1 MEKRPP
7 AAALIGTL
15 AALSLATVASVPLF
29 GAVDLDLGAALQQ
42 ILGQPRAEW
51 GPDARILAELRLP
64 RALTAW
70 LAGGTLALAGAVLQT
85 LLRNPL
91 ATPFT
96 LGVSAAGTF
105 GAFLVLAF
113 PALALANSP
122 RPLALVFAL
131 LEVGLVLAV
140 AKRSTR
146 ADGLLLAGVTLN
158 FLFAAG
164 MLLVRYLADPYRLA
178 SMDRWL
184 MGSVEVVGFETPAAM
199 LPWLAVGLAPVL
211 WRLRALDFLAFDAE
225 LAEARGV
232 NPRAAR
238 RDLLFGTGLLTAAVV
253 AHTGPIGFVGLLV
266 PHAVRPFAGMRHA
279 VLLPACWL
287 AGGAFLAMADAA
299 ARSLEL
305 LGRHSE
311 LPVGV
316 LTALLGAP
324 AFLWLL
330 RRGGQG

>member
-1 MEKRPP
+1 MERRPP
-7 AAALIGTL
+7 AAALLGLL
-15 AALSLATVASVPLF
+15 AAASLAVLAAAPFLGVTPIDPGGALGQLF
-29 GAVDLDLGAALQQ
+29 GS
-42 ILGQPRAEW
+42 PRADW
-51 GPDARILAELRLP
+51 GTDARILADLRLP

-70 LAGGTLALAGAVLQT
+70 LAGGTLAVAGAVLQT

-105 GAFLVLAF
+105 GAFLVLVF
-113 PALALANSP
+113 PALALGGSP
-122 RPLALVFAL
+122 RPAALLFAL
-131 LEVGLVLAV
+131 LEVALVLGV
-140 AKRSTR
+140 GRRSAR

-164 MLLVRYLADPYRLA
+164 MLLLRYLADPYRLA

-184 MGSVEVVGFETPAAM
+184 MGQIDVVGFATPLSL
-199 LPWLAVGLAPVL
+199 LPWLAAGLAPVV
-211 WRLRALDFLAFDAE
+211 WRARALDDLAFDSE
-225 LAEARGV
+225 LAQARGV
-232 NPRAAR
+232 DPRAVR
-238 RDLLFGTGLLTAAVV
+238 RDLLLGTGLLTAAVV
-253 AHTGPIGFVGLLV
+253 AYTGPIGFVGLLV
-266 PHAVRPFAGMRHA
+266 PHAVRPFTGMRHG

-287 AGGAFLAMADAA
+287 AGGGFLVLADTA
-299 ARSLEL
+299 ARSLEV

-324 AFLWLL
+324 AFLWIL
-330 RRGGQG
+330 RRRPAD

>member
-1 MEKRPP
+1 MDRRPP
-7 AAALIGTL
+7 AGLLLGVVAAG
-15 AALSLATVASVPLF
+15 SLAVLAIVPF
-29 GAVDLDLGAALQQ
+29 VGAVGIGAADAVAE
-42 ILGQPRAEW
+42 ILRTPRAEW
-51 GPDARILAELRLP
+51 GPDARILIDLRVP

-70 LAGGTLALAGAVLQT
+70 LAGGTLAVAGAILQT

-96 LGVSAAGTF
+96 LGVSAAGAF

-113 PALALANSP
+113 PVLALADSP

-140 AKRSTR
+140 ARRSTR
-146 ADGLLLAGVTLN
+146 ADGLLLAGITLN

-178 SMDRWL
+178 GMDHWL
-184 MGSVEVVGFETPAAM
+184 MGSVDVVGFATPLAM
-199 LPWLAVGLAPVL
+199 LPWLAAGLLPVVGRA
-211 WRLRALDFLAFDAE
+211 RALDHLAFDTE

-232 NPRAAR
+232 NARAAR
-238 RDLLFGTGLLTAAVV
+238 RDLLLGTGILTAAVV

-266 PHAVRPFAGMRHA
+266 PHAVRPFTGMRHA
-279 VLLPACWL
+279 VLLPAAWL
-287 AGGAFLAMADAA
+287 AGGGFLALADAA
-299 ARSLEL
+299 ARSLEV

-311 LPVGV
+311 LPVGI

-324 AFLWLL
+324 VFLVLL
-330 RRGGQG
+330 WRSR

>member
-7 AAALIGTL
+7 AAALIGLL
-15 AALSLATVASVPLF
+15 AALSLAAVALVPFF
-29 GAVDLDLGAALQQ
+29 GAVEVDVWGGLEQ
-42 ILGQPRAEW
+42 ILRLPRAEW
-51 GPDARILAELRLP
+51 GGDARILADLRLP

-113 PALALANSP
+113 PALAIANSP
-122 RPLALVFAL
+122 RPLALAFAL

-140 AKRSTR
+140 ARRSSR

-158 FLFAAG
+158 FLFAAA

-184 MGSVEVVGFETPAAM
+184 MGSVEVVGFRTPLSL
-199 LPWLAVGLAPVL
+199 LPWLAAGLAPVL
-211 WRLRALDFLAFDAE
+211 FRLRALDFLAFDAE
-225 LAEARGV
+225 LAQARGV
-232 NPRAAR
+232 NPGAAR
-238 RDLLFGTGLLTAAVV
+238 RDLLLGTGLLTAAVV

-266 PHAVRPFAGMRHA
+266 PHAVRPFTGMRHA
-279 VLLPACWL
+279 VLLPAAWL
-287 AGGAFLAMADAA
+287 AGGGFLALADAA
-299 ARSLEL
+299 ARSIEL

-324 AFLWLL
+324 VFLWLL
-330 RRGGQG
+330 RRQAPA

>member
-1 MEKRPP
+1 MEFRPS
-7 AAALIGTL
+7 ASLLLGAL
-15 AALSLATVASVPLF
+15 AALSLAAVAAVPFF
-29 GAVDLDLGAALQQ
+29 GAVEVDVVRGLKEAFTA
-42 ILGQPRAEW
+42 PRTEW
-51 GPDARILAELRLP
+51 GSDARILVDLRLP
-64 RALTAW
+64 RAMTAW

-96 LGVSAAGTF
+96 LGVSAAGSF

-113 PALALANSP
+113 PALAIAGSP
-122 RPLALVFAL
+122 RPMALIFAL

-140 AKRSTR
+140 ARRSTR

-164 MLLVRYLADPYRLA
+164 MLLIRYLADPYRLA

-184 MGSVEVVGFETPAAM
+184 MGSIDVVGFDTPASM
-199 LPWLAVGLAPVL
+199 LPWLAVGLLPVAL
-211 WRLRALDFLAFDAE
+211 RLRALDYLAFDAE

-238 RDLLFGTGLLTAAVV
+238 RDLLLGTGLLTAAVV
-253 AHTGPIGFVGLLV
+253 AHTGPIGFVGLMI
-266 PHAVRPFAGMRHA
+266 PHAVRPFTGMRHA
-279 VLLPACWL
+279 VLLPAAWL
-287 AGGAFLAMADAA
+287 AGGGFLALADAA

-324 AFLWLL
+324 VFLWLL
-330 RRGGQG
+330 RRPR